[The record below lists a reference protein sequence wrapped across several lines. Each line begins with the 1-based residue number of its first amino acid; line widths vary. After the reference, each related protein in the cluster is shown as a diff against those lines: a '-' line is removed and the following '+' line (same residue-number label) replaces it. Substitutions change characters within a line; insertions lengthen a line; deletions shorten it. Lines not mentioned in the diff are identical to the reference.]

1 MDVNMLKA
9 FVGLCLLMLLSGCA
23 STVKM
28 YDGSQRPSSE
38 VASILSW
45 RESRWSLAR
54 GSPLGALIVHPM
66 VIDGQPTNATPNDG
80 KKTKYSV
87 LPGEHRIKVV
97 LFWNVGFLGLKV
109 VDPEEIVFN
118 AEAGHSY
125 LTKAYAPND
134 WLQTD
139 PISFWVE
146 DADTQKVVSRTV
158 ADSKLQEDFVRS
170 LTPEA
175 SMQSKEC
182 TGQVLRAE
190 PYRSAP
196 GRVINERGWDAL
208 RLEMSLRDENKIRC
222 WYFITPA
229 RFSGRPVPP

>member
-28 YDGSQRPSSE
+28 YDGSRRPSSE

-45 RESRWSLAR
+45 GESRW
-54 GSPLGALIVHPM
+54 SPLGALGVHPM

-97 LFWNVGFLGLKV
+97 LFWNVGSLGLKV
-109 VDPEEIVFN
+109 VDPEEIAFN
-118 AEAGHSY
+118 AKAGHSY

-134 WLQTD
+134 WLKTD

-158 ADSKLQEDFVRS
+158 TDSKLQEDFVRS

-182 TGQVLRAE
+182 SGQVLRAE
-190 PYRSAP
+190 RYRSAP
-196 GRVINERGWDAL
+196 GRVIDARGWDAL
-208 RLEMSLRDENKIRC
+208 RLEMSLRDGNKIRC
-222 WYFITPA
+222 WFFITLP
-229 RFSGRPVPP
+229 RNRPSPKP